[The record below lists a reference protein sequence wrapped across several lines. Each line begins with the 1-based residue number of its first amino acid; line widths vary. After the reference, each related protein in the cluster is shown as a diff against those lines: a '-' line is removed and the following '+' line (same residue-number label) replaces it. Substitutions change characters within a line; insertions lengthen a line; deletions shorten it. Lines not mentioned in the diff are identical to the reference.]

1 MRGENLTEY
10 MEEEKIRYRLTKEE
24 TEIEKMAE
32 EFVEID
38 EEERK
43 EIEEIIEKTRR
54 KKAITLRISEN
65 DLEKIKKEAEKEGI
79 PYQTFITSI
88 LHKYITNQLIEE
100 KYIERLKE
108 LFVK

>member
-54 KKAITLRISEN
+54 KKAITLRIPEN

>member
-38 EEERK
+38 EQDRK
-43 EIEEIIEKTRR
+43 KIEEIIEKARR
-54 KKAITLRISEN
+54 KKSITLRIPEN
-65 DLEKIKKEAEKEGI
+65 VLEKIKKEAEKEGI

-100 KYIERLKE
+100 KYIELS
-108 LFVK
+108 LIHI